1 MAKYSVFFA
10 HVNDLAR
17 EKNISFDEAAAFVKN
32 LGYEAFDCEYAY
44 IKNNFDFYK
53 GILDKFGFK
62 TAAIPCFFHFDKG
75 INTEIIDDVLYISSK
90 LDCKTILAI
99 PGEFT
104 TPEYFSGE
112 FAPDDV
118 NKENYLNLMCEG
130 LSLLCEKAEKFGITV
145 TLEDFDSEYSPCAT
159 EKGLSYFFEKVPAL
173 KFNMDTGNFIYMD
186 LDTLECVKLFKNK
199 ISHVHLKDRSLV
211 KNYADEPEKVTP
223 GGNKLFPSPVGFG
236 TIPMKE
242 LTDLAKANGYEGY
255 YSAEN
260 SCPIHMEEFL
270 TKSIEWMKENI

>member
-1 MAKYSVFFA
+1 MNNLSVFFA

-17 EKNISFDEAAAFVKN
+17 EKNISFDEAATFVKN
-32 LGYEAFDCEYAY
+32 LGFEAFDCEYAY

-53 GILDKFGFK
+53 GVLDKFGFK
-62 TAAIPCFFHFDKG
+62 TAAIPCFYHFNKG
-75 INTEIIDDVLYISSK
+75 INHEIIDDSLALCSN
-90 LDCKTILAI
+90 LNCKTILAI
-99 PGEFT
+99 PGEF
-104 TPEYFSGE
+104 
-112 FAPDDV
+112 APDDE
-118 NKENYLNLMCEG
+118 NKEKHLNLMCEG
-130 LSLLCEKAEKFGITV
+130 LKELCEKAEKYGITV

-211 KNYADEPEKVTP
+211 KNHADEPEKVTP
-223 GGNKLFPSPVGFG
+223 GGNKLYPSPVGFG

-242 LTDLAKANGYEGY
+242 LTDLAKENGYEGY
-255 YSAEN
+255 FSAEN

-270 TKSIEWMKENI
+270 VKSIKWMKENI